1 MEKIK
6 HVDGIHY
13 QTQRPIRLT
22 FDHGLISGME
32 ALEETSS
39 SMLIAPGLVD
49 LQVNGFQGVD
59 FNAPDLSVNDV
70 VFCTEK
76 LWENGVTTF
85 LPTLITAS
93 EQALSESIKKI
104 SHACED
110 PLIAASIAG
119 IHLEGPFIS
128 KDAGPRGA
136 HPLEFVQ
143 EPNWEFISRLQKEAN
158 GKIKLIT
165 LSPEYQG
172 SNDLI
177 KKCVPENIQVAI
189 GHTAAQ
195 AGQINK
201 AVEAGASLS
210 THLGNAAHLSLP
222 RHPNYIWDQLAMD
235 DLWTSMISD
244 GFHLPDAAMKVFM
257 SVKPDK
263 TFLVSDSTKFAGLP
277 AGTYQ
282 SPIGGTVQ
290 LTSTGRLCMQD
301 NPDLLAGSAV
311 SLKSCLEYLVQ
322 TNLATLP
329 NAINMASVKPL
340 SYLGKGRKIRAFQEG
355 SKADVV
361 LFAHNDSKMVIYKT
375 IKSGRLVYSS
385 EI

>member
-6 HVDGIHY
+6 CVEGIHY
-13 QTQRPIRLT
+13 QSQRPIRLT
-22 FDHGLISGME
+22 FDHDLISGME
-32 ALEETSS
+32 ELEEISS
-39 SMLIAPGLVD
+39 SLIIAPGLVD

-59 FNAPDLSVNDV
+59 FNEPDLSVNDV

-93 EQALSESIKKI
+93 EQALSDAIKKI
-104 SHACED
+104 IHACED

-143 EPNWEFISRLQKEAN
+143 EPNWEFISRLQKVAK

-165 LSPEYQG
+165 LSPEYE
-172 SNDLI
+172 SANDVI
-177 KKCVPENIQVAI
+177 KKCVAEQIQIAI
-189 GHTAAQ
+189 GHTAA
-195 AGQINK
+195 K
-201 AVEAGASLS
+201 ADQLKRAAEAGASLS

-222 RHPNYIWDQLAMD
+222 RHPNYIWDQLALD

-244 GFHLPDAAMKVFM
+244 GFHLPDAVMKVFM

-263 TFLVSDSTKFAGLP
+263 SFLVSDSTKFAGLP

-290 LTSTGRLCMQD
+290 LTSTGRLSMQE
-301 NPDLLAGSAV
+301 NPDLLAGSAA
-311 SLKSCLEYLVQ
+311 SLKSCLEYLIHA
-322 TNLATLP
+322 NLATLSQ
-329 NAINMASVKPL
+329 AIDMASVKPL
-340 SYLGKGRKIRAFQEG
+340 SYLAKGEKVSVFQEG
-355 SKADVV
+355 SRADVV
-361 LFAHNDSKMVIYKT
+361 LFERKTSKMMINKT
-375 IKSGRLVYSS
+375 IKSGRLIYSS